1 MSLTREVMRYG
12 IGTVAETR
20 EGENVSWILVL
31 VLEECKS
38 LINPHRA
45 TAPSSVFSTPP
56 GKGSHIAASPAA
68 SGLDVGNKSKK
79 KS

>member
-1 MSLTREVMRYG
+1 M
-12 IGTVAETR
+12 AETR
-20 EGENVSWILVL
+20 EGENVSRIWVL
-31 VLEECKS
+31 VLEEGKS

-56 GKGSHIAASPAA
+56 GRGSHIEASPAT
-68 SGLDVGNKSKK
+68 SGLDVGNKSQKKKK